1 MGFDCSKISDCFS
14 STQVGTGTEEQ
25 RPLCRHAFAQGF
37 DLSCFRENLL
47 ESLSVGF
54 GKEKNPYFTKRR
66 K

>member
-14 STQVGTGTEEQ
+14 SARVGTGTEEQ
-25 RPLCRHAFAQGF
+25 RPLCRHACAQGI
-37 DLSCFRENLL
+37 DLSCFGENLL

-54 GKEKNPYFTKRR
+54 GKEKTPSFTKRR